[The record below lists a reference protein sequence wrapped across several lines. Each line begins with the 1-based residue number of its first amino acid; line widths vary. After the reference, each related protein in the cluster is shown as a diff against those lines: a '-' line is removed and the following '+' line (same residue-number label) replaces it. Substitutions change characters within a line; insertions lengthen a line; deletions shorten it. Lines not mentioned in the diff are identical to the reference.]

1 MVHSLLCPFLVI
13 YLCSQL
19 GHKAGKFCFLCNSP
33 QRWGLCVSSG
43 RFPLVCSRNFL
54 ERVLA
59 IFSVPHASCIFFHL
73 FLCVWLSFGFWG
85 SRLLSCDF
93 RTSGGW
99 IFCAFIYRDF
109 CVCSAYLFKSFF
121 ETAGPSGDIFFR
133 LVFFGT
139 QTRPFYLKYAD
150 KFI

>member
-59 IFSVPHASCIFFHL
+59 IFSVVGTCLMRPASSSICF
-73 FLCVWLSFGFWG
+73 CVFGSLSV
-85 SRLLSCDF
+85 
-93 RTSGGW
+93 SGGAAYCPV
-99 IFCAFIYRDF
+99 ISGLRVVGSFAPSFT
-109 CVCSAYLFKSFF
+109 VTSAYVQRICLS
-121 ETAGPSGDIFFR
+121 PSLKL
-133 LVFFGT
+133 LVLPEIYFS
-139 QTRPFYLKYAD
+139 D
-150 KFI
+150 